1 MSGVTCYEAAKHAR
15 LPPTGVTDSGL
26 LRINNHY
33 FIIIIHYYVFCNL
46 DDPDSQYVV
55 STQNEETL
63 IFINIM
69 EYKAFKVLK
78 LWLEFKLATC

>member
-1 MSGVTCYEAAKHAR
+1 MPDYHQQESLIQGSSA
-15 LPPTGVTDSGL
+15 L
-26 LRINNHY
+26 
-33 FIIIIHYYVFCNL
+33 IIIILLLSYIPFYVFCNL
-46 DDPDSQYVV
+46 DDPDSRLHK
-55 STQNEETL
+55 SQNKETL